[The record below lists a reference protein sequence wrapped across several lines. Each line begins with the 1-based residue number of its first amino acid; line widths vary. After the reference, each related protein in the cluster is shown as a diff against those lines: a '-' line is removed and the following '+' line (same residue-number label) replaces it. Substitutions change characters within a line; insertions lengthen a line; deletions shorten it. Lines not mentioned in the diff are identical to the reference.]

1 MKKEKKKE
9 KEKKKKE
16 KPAGPVP
23 VHERLTHLQS
33 VAQQLAIE
41 RAHQME
47 LLLNPTDEE
56 LELEDEELIMEVA
69 EYICRTRCVILHD
82 CSTAACGVRCHCL
95 LSALKQYES

>member
-1 MKKEKKKE
+1 M
-9 KEKKKKE
+9 
-16 KPAGPVP
+16 P

-47 LLLNPTDEE
+47 LLLNPTNEE

-69 EYICRTRCVILHD
+69 EYICRTRCVCVLYD
-82 CSTAACGVRCHCL
+82 CSTAACGVRCHCCHR
-95 LSALKQYES
+95 LSNRETRKDPVVLAGC